1 MGRAVAWLSLAVATA
16 AVVTFIPRDAAAC
29 GGCFAPQEN
38 PTVVTD
44 HRMVFTIAKDQSTL
58 YDQIRYT
65 GSPASFGWVLPISGE
80 VQVGVSSESVFELLD
95 VMTQTQILA
104 PPLNCP
110 PPPICPNNQ
119 RGGAT
124 SSDAGSAGPGVEVT
138 KRETVGPYDTVQLKA
153 SDPQA
158 LQTWLAQNGYPVPA
172 DVQPVIDQYVAE
184 KFDFLAL
191 KLLPGKQVQDM
202 RPVRV
207 TTPGAN
213 VVLPL
218 RMIAAGSGANVGLSL
233 WVLGE
238 GRYEPQNFPTFAITA
253 DELVWDWVSSAS
265 NYKELRAQKT
275 AAGQG
280 KAWEIESSNGLD
292 RVVFENAIK
301 NGYFDRTGRGTYVPP
316 DPNAEAYLPV
326 KDAQGNVTKTAIQ
339 VRTEDLET
347 LFHGVS
353 QPRVTRTRADLAK
366 AALATDLAMAASA
379 NQSVLPTTRQITRE
393 ANQPMCPVYSGCDQ
407 VGSAPRDEAAARTAA
422 NNDSLDGGGCA
433 TVVSRAK
440 SSSPAWLALGGGF
453 LALALVKAAR
463 RRRSQPRSPS

>member
-1 MGRAVAWLSLAVATA
+1 MSRAFAWLPLAVATA
-16 AVVTFIPRDAAAC
+16 GVVTFFPRDASAC

-65 GSPASFGWVLPISGE
+65 GSPASFGWVLPIAGE
-80 VQVGVSSESVFELLD
+80 VKVGVSSESVFALLD
-95 VMTQTQILA
+95 AMTQTQIIA

-110 PPPICPNNQ
+110 PPPVCPNSQ

-124 SSDAGSAGPGVEVT
+124 SSDAGSAPGVEVT

-153 SDPQA
+153 SDPAA
-158 LQTWLAQNGYPVPA
+158 LQTWLAQNGYPIPA

-184 KFDFLAL
+184 KFDFLAI

-253 DELVWDWVSSAS
+253 DELVWDWTASAS
-265 NYKELRAQKT
+265 NYKDLRAQKT

-280 KAWEIESSNGLD
+280 RAWEIESSTSLA
-292 RVVFENAIK
+292 RTVFENAMR
-301 NGYFDRTGRGTYVPP
+301 NGYFDRTGRGGFLPP
-316 DPNAEAYLPV
+316 DPDAEGYLPV
-326 KDAQGNVTKTAIQ
+326 KDAQGNVTKTAIEA
-339 VRTEDLET
+339 RTDDLDT

-366 AALATDLAMAASA
+366 AALATDLAMGASA
-379 NQSVLPTTRQITRE
+379 NQAILATTRQITRE

-407 VGSAPRDEAAARTAA
+407 VGTAPRDEAAARTAA
-422 NNDSLDGGGCA
+422 NNDGLGGGCA
-433 TVVSRAK
+433 TIVSKAK
-440 SSSPAWLALGGGF
+440 DASPAWLAIGGGF

-463 RRRSQPRSPS
+463 RRRS